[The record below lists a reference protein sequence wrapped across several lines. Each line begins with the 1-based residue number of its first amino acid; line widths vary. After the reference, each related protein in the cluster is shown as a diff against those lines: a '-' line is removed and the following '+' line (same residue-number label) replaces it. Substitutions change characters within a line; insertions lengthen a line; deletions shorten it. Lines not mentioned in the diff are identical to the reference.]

1 MEERELGSRSPNVG
15 LCPSHKEGSAGRRV
29 CTQVQRANESMGA
42 NAITVL
48 NGSNTDVSA
57 LEKDVAA
64 IRKQGDSTQY
74 TDGRGN
80 VIYRYKNLTR
90 KVKS

>member
-1 MEERELGSRSPNVG
+1 
-15 LCPSHKEGSAGRRV
+15 
-29 CTQVQRANESMGA
+29 MGA